1 MVQRD
6 YPFSPAALRIEAAKP
21 ALALSFLPMNAWTPR
36 FLRWCAAPCEAG
48 PPGYLLPRWL
58 FLRALGC
65 IYFSAFYSLVFQI
78 RGLLGPNGIL
88 PAGPYLKEVANFLG
102 ASRYW
107 YAPTLLWLDSSDRAL
122 LALCWIGMVASLLLV
137 LNWFPR
143 VMLVT
148 CFVLF
153 LSFVSAAQDFSGYQ
167 SDGMLLTAGFVSPF
181 FAPGGF
187 RPGFGAQPPS
197 RASLFLLR
205 LLWFTIYFES
215 GVAKYFGGDPSWRD
229 FTAMD
234 QYYQNGP
241 LPTWI
246 GWYVQQLPHWFHAAA
261 AAGTVGVELLVV
273 WMVFLPR
280 RFRIICFSI
289 VTFLQIG
296 IILTANYAFLNYIV
310 LSLGFPLLDDRFLAQ
325 FLPAGWAAEVCENLK
340 RLPAA
345 SEARKEDRAELDL
358 DTRATDPATANPG
371 TAEIERVPE
380 AAAMP
385 LAARAREFASAA
397 GLWVAGFFFAWILY
411 ANAFFLLARAFR
423 GLPLPSKPVALLEPF
438 RVANQYGLFGRMTWK
453 RFEIEFQGS
462 NDGKDWISYPFRNK
476 PQNPAEAPRIYAPY
490 QPRFDWNLWFA
501 SLGYWRE
508 NPFVVH
514 TEELLLSG
522 DPQVLSLFA
531 RNPFPQGPPRQIRT
545 VLWQYWFTDLATKR
559 STGMWWRREF
569 MGLYAPALER
579 GPDDRFF
586 VTEWPESLPSPP

>member
-1 MVQRD
+1 
-6 YPFSPAALRIEAAKP
+6 
-21 ALALSFLPMNAWTPR
+21 MNAWTPR
-36 FLRWCAAPCEAG
+36 FLHWCAGPCPAG

-58 FLRALGC
+58 FLRALGL

-78 RGLLGPNGIL
+78 HGLLGPGGIL
-88 PAGPYLKEVANFLG
+88 PAGTYLKEVANFLG

-107 YAPTLLWLDSSDRAL
+107 YAPTLLWLNCSDGAL
-122 LALCWIGMVASLLLV
+122 LALCWVGMLVSLLLA
-137 LNWFPR
+137 LNVWPR
-143 VMLVT
+143 GMLVI

-167 SDGMLLTAGFVSPF
+167 SDGMLLTAGFVSFF
-181 FAPGGF
+181 FAPSGL
-187 RPGFGAQPPS
+187 RPGFGASQPPS

-234 QYYQNGP
+234 EYYQNGP

-246 GWYVQQLPHWFHAAA
+246 GWYVQQLPHWFHAATA
-261 AAGTVGVELLVV
+261 AITVGVELVIA

-280 RFRIICFSI
+280 RFRIICFFV
-289 VTFLQIG
+289 VTALQIG

-310 LSLGFPLLDDRFLAQ
+310 LALGFLLLDDRFLVQ
-325 FLPAGWAAEVCENLK
+325 FLPSGWADEVCECLNQSPDVRKTGKDELVQLDLSSRPAEGASANPGAAEVAVRE
-340 RLPAA
+340 
-345 SEARKEDRAELDL
+345 S
-358 DTRATDPATANPG
+358 AT
-371 TAEIERVPE
+371 V
-380 AAAMP
+380 P
-385 LAARAREFASAA
+385 LAERARELASGA

-411 ANAFFLLARAFR
+411 ANLFFLLARVLP
-423 GLPLPSKPVALLEPF
+423 GVPLPSKPVALLEPF

-453 RFEIEFQGS
+453 RFEVEFQGS
-462 NDGKDWISYPFRNK
+462 NDGKNWIAYPFRNK

-501 SLGYWRE
+501 SLGSWRE

-514 TEELLLSG
+514 IEELLLAG

-531 RNPFPQGPPRQIRT
+531 GNPFPQRPPQQIRA

-569 MGLYAPALER
+569 LGLYAPAIER
-579 GPDDRFF
+579 GPDGRLF